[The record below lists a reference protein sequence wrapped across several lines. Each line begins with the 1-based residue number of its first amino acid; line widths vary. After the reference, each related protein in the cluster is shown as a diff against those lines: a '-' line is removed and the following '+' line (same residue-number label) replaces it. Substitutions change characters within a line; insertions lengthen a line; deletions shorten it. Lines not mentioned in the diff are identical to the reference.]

1 MEIIRE
7 VGATAFIIATYRSQ
21 ESSQSSPLFEDPY
34 AEFFLNEQL
43 TNATHKLSEMIPE
56 MGSMVRYRT
65 KYFDD
70 KVSES
75 IKQGYTQVVL
85 LGSGFDM
92 RACRS
97 KQQGVSF
104 FDVDQSAVIKFKSKI
119 IQDNLIDYPSKLIT
133 CNYLEDD
140 LISKLIENG
149 VDTSK
154 PTLFVWEGNSLYIP
168 EDKIYQLLKILESS
182 FNKMSITFDFISDK
196 VVKSDE
202 GLEST
207 REAKTYF
214 DEMFSPWVT
223 GFEDITIVEQNTSFK
238 LSECFSMKSLEKKYT
253 NKISTGDQ
261 EKLEAYSVCV
271 FTS

>member
-1 MEIIRE
+1 MEAIRE
-7 VGATAFIIATYRSQ
+7 VGATAFVIATYRSQ
-21 ESSQSSPLFEDPY
+21 ESSQPSPLFEDPY
-34 AEFFLNEQL
+34 AEFFLNQQL
-43 TNATHKLSEMIPE
+43 TDATHKLSEMIPE

-75 IKQGYTQVVL
+75 INQGYIQVVL

-97 KQQGVSF
+97 KQSGVSF
-104 FDVDQSAVIKFKSKI
+104 FDVDQSAVINFKNKI

-140 LISKLIENG
+140 LIAMLKDSG
-149 VDTSK
+149 VDISK

-168 EDKIYQLLKILESS
+168 EDKIYQLLNILKNS
-182 FNKMSITFDFISDK
+182 FKKMSIIFDYISDK
-196 VVKSDE
+196 VVRSDE

-207 REAKTYF
+207 QQAKTYF

-223 GFEDITIVEQNTSFK
+223 GFENIKIVEQKTSLK
-238 LSECFSMKSLEKKYT
+238 LSECFSMKSLEEKYT
-253 NKISTGDQ
+253 EQNSRGDQ
-261 EKLEAYSVCV
+261 AKLEAYSVCT
-271 FTS
+271 FTN